1 MKNEEKKNT
10 QVASTVTEEVAAPA
24 IKKTKPDPKKDIKGW
39 IKWMRDE
46 ESQKVKGVFRYI
58 ELKGGVLSF
67 NYCAYEGDPLEIL
80 TFRDGESYE
89 VKLGVARHLNRSG
102 KVPIHERLMDE
113 NNKAVTRVK
122 TFNSRYAFY
131 PLGFSDEDFGE
142 KHIIDVHRY

>member
-1 MKNEEKKNT
+1 MKNEEKNKVET
-10 QVASTVTEEVAAPA
+10 QEVTAPA

-46 ESQKVKGVFRYI
+46 ESQKVKGVFRYL

-80 TFRDGESYE
+80 TYRDGETYE
-89 VKLGVARHLNRSG
+89 VTLGVARHLNRSG
-102 KVPIHERLMDE
+102 KVPVHERLMDE

-122 TFNSRYAFY
+122 TMNSRYAFY
-131 PLGFSDEDFGE
+131 PLGFSAEDFGE
-142 KHIIDVHRY
+142 KHIIDVERY